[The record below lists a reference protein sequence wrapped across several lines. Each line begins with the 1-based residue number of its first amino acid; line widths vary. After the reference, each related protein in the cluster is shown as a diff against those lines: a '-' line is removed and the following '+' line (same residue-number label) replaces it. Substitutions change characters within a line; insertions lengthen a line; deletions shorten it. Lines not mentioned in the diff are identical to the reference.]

1 MKISILL
8 PYKENFSPE
17 YAGAVSIFINDTIKK
32 SLYKKNIIVYGN
44 TNLKKFSNNY
54 VNLNYEKLFLKSS
67 TKSYIQEFLK
77 NEKKNKSDLIEL
89 HNRPSY
95 VKYLNE
101 ITYAKKVLYFHND
114 PLNMSG
120 SRTINERIN
129 LLNTLD
135 KIVFNSNWSKKRFIK
150 NLEKIFQTSPKL
162 LVIKQSIDPKK
173 IKLNLKKKIIIFVG
187 KLNRAKGYDLF
198 GNAVLQILDKHKD
211 WHSIVIGDEPREKII
226 FNHSRLKIIGF
237 QKHET
242 VMRYLEKS
250 SIAVVCSR
258 WEEPF
263 GRTSLEAASRGCSV
277 IISNRGGLKETI
289 TDGIV
294 LKELS
299 SIDIYKSIKK
309 LIVNKNLRINYQK
322 KSLKNF
328 YLTNEYTSKKIDNY
342 RNKLLGKKIEIKKN
356 KTLKILHITNL
367 NERHNGRLF
376 YNTGRRINNG
386 FIKLNHKVLTLSD
399 RDLISNYRS
408 INDLSGSRKLN
419 KTILETVNSFQPELI
434 VLGHAD
440 LVKKECLNEIQKNF
454 PNIKIAQ
461 WFLDKM
467 DGVWLNNKKRFLDK
481 IDLMDASFCT
491 TDPKIL
497 NFNKKFK
504 VFYMPNPVDKSLDD
518 LDVYKNKNPEYDLF
532 FAMSHGVHRGVLKKG
547 KFDDREHIVNNL
559 IRENKNIKF
568 NVFGMK
574 NIQPIWGDEFK
585 KNLYN
590 SKIALNLSQGKP
602 IKYYSSDRI
611 AQLIG
616 NGIAT
621 LVDKKTKL
629 DNYFSKKEVIF
640 YNSKKDLNNKIRTLL
655 KNDKLRNEIAKNGK
669 KKYFKY
675 FNSTVVADFIINKA
689 FGNNKKFFWEN
700 IK

>member
-8 PYKENFSPE
+8 PYKENFSPD
-17 YAGAVSIFINDTIKK
+17 YAGAVSIFINDTMKK
-32 SLYKKNIIVYGN
+32 SLYRKNIVVYGN
-44 TNLKKFSNNY
+44 TNLKKFNNNY
-54 VNLNYEKLFLKSS
+54 VNLNYKKLFLKSS

-77 NEKKNKSDLIEL
+77 NEEKNKSDLIEL

-95 VKYLNE
+95 LKYLKG
-101 ITYAKKVLYFHND
+101 IDYAKKVLYFHND

-120 SRTINERIN
+120 SKSIYERIN

-135 KIVFNSNWSKKRFIK
+135 NIIFNSEWSKRRFIN
-150 NLEKIFQTSPKL
+150 NLDKIHHTSPKL
-162 LVIKQSIDPKK
+162 LVIKQSVDSKNVK
-173 IKLNLKKKIIIFVG
+173 IGLKKKIIIFVG
-187 KLNRAKGYDLF
+187 KLNKAKGYDLF
-198 GNAVLQILDKHKD
+198 GKAVLQILNKYQD
-211 WHSIVIGDEPREKII
+211 WSSLVIGDEPREKII
-226 FNHSRLKIIGF
+226 FNHPRLNIIGF
-237 QKHET
+237 QKHNK
-242 VMRYLEKS
+242 VMSYLEKS

-277 IISNRGGLKETI
+277 IISDRGGLKETI
-289 TDGIV
+289 TDGVV

-299 SIDIYKSIKK
+299 IKNLFKNIEK
-309 LIVNKNLRINYQK
+309 LIISEKLRLNYQK

-328 YLTNEYTSKKIDNY
+328 YLTNYFISKKIDNY
-342 RNKLLGKKIEIKKN
+342 RNKLLNQKINNKFKKKF
-356 KTLKILHITNL
+356 KILHITNL

-408 INDLSGSRKLN
+408 INDLSGSKKLN
-419 KTILETVNSFQPELI
+419 KTFLETVNNFLPDLI

-440 LVKKECLNEIQKNF
+440 SIKKESLEQIKKNF
-454 PNIKIAQ
+454 PNIKISQ

-467 DGVWLNNKKRFLDK
+467 DGVWKNNKKRFLDK
-481 IDLMDASFCT
+481 IRLMDVSFCT

-497 NFNKKFK
+497 NINKRHK
-504 VFYMPNPVDKSLDD
+504 VFYIPNPVDISLDD
-518 LDVYKNKNPEYDLF
+518 MNVYENKNPEYDLF

-547 KFDDREHIVNNL
+547 KFDKRETFVNQL
-559 IRENKNIKF
+559 IKENQNVKF
-568 NVFGMK
+568 NIFGMK
-574 NIQPIWGDEFK
+574 NIQPVWGDDFK

-611 AQLIG
+611 AQLMG

-621 LVDKKTKL
+621 FIDKRTQL
-629 DNYFSKKEVIF
+629 NSFFSDDEAIF
-640 YNSKKDLNNKIRTLL
+640 YNSKRDLNNKIKKLL
-655 KNDKLRNEIAKNGK
+655 KNNKLRNKIAKKGK
-669 KKYFKY
+669 IKYHTKY
-675 FNSTVVADFIINKA
+675 NSTIVADFIVSKTFN
-689 FGNNKKFFWEN
+689 FQKKFSW
-700 IK
+700 

>member
-8 PYKENFSPE
+8 PYKENFSPD

-32 SLYKKNIIVYGN
+32 SLYKKNITVYGN
-44 TNLKKFSNNY
+44 TNLKKFNKNY
-54 VNLNYEKLFLKSS
+54 VNLNYKKLFLKST
-67 TKSYIQEFLK
+67 TKSYIQEFIK
-77 NEKKNKSDLIEL
+77 HEKENKSDLIEL

-95 VKYLNE
+95 IKYLND
-101 ITYAKKVLYFHND
+101 IDYAKKVLYFHND
-114 PLNMSG
+114 PLNMNG
-120 SRTINERIN
+120 SKTKNERIN

-135 KIVFNSNWSKKRFIK
+135 KIIFNSNWSRNRFIK
-150 NLEKIFQTSPKL
+150 NLDKIYHISPKL
-162 LVIKQSIDPKK
+162 LVIKQSINSKK
-173 IKLNLKKKIIIFVG
+173 VNLSLKKKIIIFVG
-187 KLNRAKGYDLF
+187 KLNRAKGYDIF
-198 GNAVLQILDKHKD
+198 GKAVSQILDKYKD
-211 WHSIVIGDEPREKII
+211 WNSIVIGDEPREKIV
-226 FNHSRLKIIGF
+226 FKHPRLNIIGF
-237 QKHET
+237 QKHTT
-242 VMRYLEKS
+242 VMSYLEKS

-263 GRTSLEAASRGCSV
+263 GRASLEAASRGCSV
-277 IISNRGGLKETI
+277 IISDRGGLKETI
-289 TDGIV
+289 TDGII

-299 SIDIYKSIKK
+299 SNNLYKSIKK
-309 LIVNKNLRINYQK
+309 LIVNKSLRIKYQK
-322 KSLKNF
+322 NSLKNF
-328 YLTNEYTSKKIDNY
+328 YLTNEYISKQIDAYRTKLINKII
-342 RNKLLGKKIEIKKN
+342 LTKKN

-419 KTILETVNSFQPELI
+419 KTFIETVNNFLPDLI

-440 LVKKECLNEIQKNF
+440 SIKKESLEKIRINF

-467 DGVWLNNKKRFLDK
+467 DGVWKNNKKRFLDK

-497 NFNKKFK
+497 NLNKKTK
-504 VFYMPNPVDKSLDD
+504 VLYMPNPVDKSLDD
-518 LDVYKNKNPEYDLF
+518 MDVYKNKNPEYDIF

-547 KFDDREHIVNNL
+547 KFDE
-559 IRENKNIKF
+559 RENFVNQLIKENQNLKF
-568 NVFGMK
+568 NIFGMK
-574 NIQPIWGDEFK
+574 DIQPVWGDDFK
-585 KNLYN
+585 RNLYN

-602 IKYYSSDRI
+602 VKYYSSDRI
-611 AQLIG
+611 AQLMG

-621 LVDKKTKL
+621 LIDKKTKL
-629 DNYFSKKEVIF
+629 NNFFSHDEAVFYTSKK
-640 YNSKKDLNNKIRTLL
+640 NLNIKINKLL
-655 KNDKLRNEIAKNGK
+655 NNDKLRNKIAKEGK
-669 KKYFKY
+669 IKYHKDY
-675 FNSTVVADFIINKA
+675 NSTIIADFIVSKTFNLP
-689 FGNNKKFFWEN
+689 KKFTW
-700 IK
+700 